1 MGMEFV
7 SMYVRYDANIT
18 RTTGESFNKF
28 SSFFQ
33 VSFLPL
39 ESSKHQNVFI
49 IDVRKCVIYISI
61 NYKKNFF
68 FALPCATSLSSF
80 IYVFTAFDNLMS
92 TLNCCI
98 MMLMMEFLKKLLIYQ
113 TLSFEVVSI

>member
-61 NYKKNFF
+61 NYKKKYFF
-68 FALPCATSLSSF
+68 FLLYPVLPR
-80 IYVFTAFDNLMS
+80 YH
-92 TLNCCI
+92 
-98 MMLMMEFLKKLLIYQ
+98 LLYMYLQRLIISCQ
-113 TLSFEVVSI
+113 L